1 MTPEKSVLV
10 FQPVY
15 HPFDEALKS
24 VRSMDFTGLR
34 VDIFQALFDSRE
46 GSKLI
51 STEEYLEH
59 VSIDATSEYALNQK
73 NAQIEKTRYMK
84 KLCLENDYD
93 FALYAADDMKCE
105 KDALQLLIAA
115 EKDFIIGL
123 MCYENVD
130 DSQIKFSGRILDP
143 EGPQD
148 SDDRPIELHKDFE
161 YGDIISITS
170 AGMVLGLISRKVFE
184 LPDFQGFHERS
195 IFSWLQQHGI
205 QAYCHTG
212 VKLKYLG
219 LRP

>member
-1 MTPEKSVLV
+1 MIPEKSVLI

-59 VSIDATSEYALNQK
+59 VSLDATSEYALNQK
-73 NAQIEKTRYMK
+73 NAQAEKTNYMK
-84 KLCLENDYD
+84 KLTLENGYDY
-93 FALYAADDMKCE
+93 ALYATDNMICE
-105 KDALQLLIAA
+105 EDALQLLVAA
-115 EKDFIIGL
+115 DKDFIIGL
-123 MCYENVD
+123 MCYENTHH
-130 DSQIKFSGRILDP
+130 SQIKFSGRILDP

-161 YGDIISITS
+161 YGDVIPITN

-184 LPDFQGFHERS
+184 QPDFHGFHERS
-195 IFSWLQQHGI
+195 IFPWLEQHSI

-212 VKLKYLG
+212 VKIKYLG
-219 LRP
+219 IRP